1 MKRMAFGF
9 TTPEGREP
17 ALNASTSAPP
27 SMRANASAIWLRLAF
42 STQTNNTRFIR
53 NTPGPA
59 SSTRRPCRDSFR
71 SSFLAWLAGG
81 YRAAGAGA
89 GATVLGEVGDQG
101 VHPVV
106 VRADANDAAFALVDD
121 QGGGAQHVEV
131 RAQG

>member
-42 STQTNNTRFIR
+42 STQTNNTRFIS
-53 NTPGPA
+53 NTPRPA
-59 SSTRRPCRDSFR
+59 SSTRRLCHDSFR
-71 SSFLAWLAGG
+71 SSFLARLAGG
-81 YRAAGAGA
+81 GHRAAVSGSSAA
-89 GATVLGEVGDQG
+89 VLGEVGDQG

-106 VRADANDAAFALVDD
+106 VRAHANDAAFALV
-121 QGGGAQHVEV
+121 
-131 RAQG
+131 